1 MKLVTTAKTK
11 AYELTYLV
19 PGNMTDSELKTVQET
34 VQGLVKKHKGS
45 LTSETSWGKKPLAYD
60 IRKAGKPHS
69 EAHYIHL
76 IAEFP
81 TEQAPLFERDINL
94 DNDLIRHLFV
104 EAGKMEEPVAAKA

>member
-11 AYELTYLV
+11 AYELTYLA

-45 LTSETSWGKKPLAYD
+45 MTSEDSWGKKTLAYAL
-60 IRKAGKPHS
+60 RKGGKTHT
-69 EAHYIHL
+69 EAYYLHL
-76 IAEFP
+76 VLEFP
-81 TEQAPLFERDINL
+81 TDQAPLFERDVHL

-104 EAGKMEEPVAAKA
+104 EAVLREEPVAKE